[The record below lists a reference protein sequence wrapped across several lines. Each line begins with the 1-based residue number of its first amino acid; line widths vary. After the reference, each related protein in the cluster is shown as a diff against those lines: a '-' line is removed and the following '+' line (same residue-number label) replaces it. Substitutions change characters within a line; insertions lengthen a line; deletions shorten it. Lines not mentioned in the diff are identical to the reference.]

1 MKGDGGGRFMR
12 RFIQKYGRWAVG
24 ERCQCGHARAEH
36 EGRPRARIYV
46 WRNASMESTKAAIA
60 RRFPAGV
67 RAGARIVICTS
78 SRRRRNP
85 SLD

>member
-1 MKGDGGGRFMR
+1 MNGGRDKR
-12 RFIQKYGRWAVG
+12 LAKLEEARAEHGRA
-24 ERCQCGHARAEH
+24 EHARAEH